1 MGWRR
6 RWNQR
11 CKKVRIRD
19 CVQGEDTNQVS
30 VMPKPADI
38 STVRSP
44 HPGSRTALRASQKA
58 LTVEVTTASPPL
70 LILLRELRLK
80 EPFN

>member
-1 MGWRR
+1 MRKAR
-6 RWNQR
+6 T
-11 CKKVRIRD
+11 
-19 CVQGEDTNQVS
+19 TNQVS
-30 VMPKPADI
+30 VMPKPAAI

-44 HPGSRTALRASQKA
+44 QPGSRMALRASQKA

-70 LILLRELRLK
+70 LILFRELRSK